1 MTEADPA
8 GGGPSTTEQLRH
20 EIDATRAQLG
30 ETVEALAHKADVKS
44 LMRETL
50 EDKRHAFTEQLNE
63 AVTAARDI
71 RDHFRNRRS

>member
-1 MTEADPA
+1 MTEAPA
-8 GGGPSTTEQLRH
+8 GGGPSTTDQLRH

-63 AVTAARDI
+63 ALTAARDI
-71 RDHFRNRRS
+71 RDHLRNRRG